1 MSREINIV
9 DYNPEW
15 SNLFA
20 KEKEK
25 LERIFG
31 DLICSIHHV
40 GSTAIKTTK
49 ANPEIDILVVVKDD
63 YGLSKYD
70 EQMIDLGY
78 WVRGECLDTE
88 SGTPGRFYYSKNVNN
103 RRTHKI
109 HICKIGH
116 LNIMEM
122 LLFVKYLNE
131 HSDQG
136 KLYADLKQRLSE
148 KYDYNNIAKY
158 LKEKRVF
165 IEHISEKAREE
176 HKNIK
181 YDDLNKK

>member
-1 MSREINIV
+1 MDRKINIV
-9 DYNPEW
+9 DYNPDWNE
-15 SNLFA
+15 LFA
-20 KEKEK
+20 KEKSK
-25 LERIFG
+25 LEKIFG

-49 ANPEIDILVVVKDD
+49 AKPEIDILIVVKDD
-63 YGLSKYD
+63 SILSEYD
-70 EQMIDLGY
+70 KQMINLGY
-78 WVRGECLDTE
+78 RVRGECLDTE

-103 RRTHKI
+103 KRTHKV

-136 KLYADLKQRLSE
+136 KSYADLKRQLSN
-148 KYDYNNIAKY
+148 KYDYDDITRY
-158 LKEKRVF
+158 LEEKGLF
-165 IEHISEKAREE
+165 IRDILEKTKKE
-176 HKNIK
+176 HKDIGYSDFIK
-181 YDDLNKK
+181 